1 MIVIDASVWVSRLVS
16 GDVHHEA
23 SRRWLAEQIAQGMP
37 IVGPSLLLAEIA
49 GAISRQTGRP
59 RLARSA
65 LRLLE
70 RVPGLRLLPLDQ
82 RLGTMAGQL
91 AATLGLRGADAVYVA
106 TARMLG
112 VPLMTWDLEQRERGG
127 RVVSVRSPPDSF

>member
-49 GAISRQTGRP
+49 GAISPQTGRP